1 MHKVTL
7 SNGVEFMCSE
17 TQITLEVEKVSNVV
31 IELSYSSDCGGV
43 FLALIWKN

>member
-7 SNGVEFMCSE
+7 SNNVEFMCSE

-31 IELSYSSDCGGV
+31 IGLSYSSDYGGV
-43 FLALIWKN
+43 LLALIWKD